1 MIRIGK
7 YSYIEPYKN
16 QRYVKVL
23 IIIVFIFAAI
33 FALYQKEY
41 MLFCINLTAFIMHL
55 LLIISAFKKVVQ

>member
-23 IIIVFIFAAI
+23 IIITFTLATIFT
-33 FALYQKEY
+33 LYQKEY
-41 MLFCINLTAFIMHL
+41 ILFCINLTALIMHL
-55 LLIISAFKKVVQ
+55 LLIIYAFKKVVQ